1 MKKLAILFLLL
12 LLVSCH
18 KPVVIEETKITNN
31 LTNYVVR
38 LDEAVTRFE
47 AVINDLE
54 LLIE

>member
-18 KPVVIEETKITNN
+18 KPVVVEETKITNN

>member
-1 MKKLAILFLLL
+1 MKIAILFLLL

-18 KPVVIEETKITNN
+18 KPVVVEETKITNN
-31 LTNYVVR
+31 LTNNIERIEESITR
-38 LDEAVTRFE
+38 LE